1 MVDGEVCVAARRRGA
16 CSVAGVRAGLQALGD
31 HDDAE
36 IGHGGGM
43 AEPTQRALAEQAE
56 SLRDRS
62 RAGDPRID
70 DDDGSTCATPERAL
84 KFFRALPD
92 DALESAVSGDDAD
105 RRLAA
110 CWRLMLRGQALPAG
124 APSDG
129 MRLMLLVNLAS
140 VQALELLEVLVQ
152 LDPGAAVRAS
162 AVTLMWR
169 VARDRD
175 RVVDLL
181 VARLEA
187 EQAPAVLVALLS
199 LTPPLPPERVRTL
212 VRTYVDH
219 RATDVRTAAERLW
232 HAIGG
237 TDLPPHLERRA
248 AIVRAAAGSLWNR
261 HADDD
266 AALAE
271 AIRRERDPEVRRAAL
286 DLWASSDAHAT
297 LLPWLAVPPLRDD
310 GLAALAASGRRY
322 RFDEVA
328 HVIDDAAPDCAL
340 RLAQGPFPPGSRGR
354 LLALTGALDP
364 TRPTVAPTELLR
376 CLSAARWDASET
388 AEDREHSDALRRR
401 AESVRARLQ
410 AIEDAKGPA
419 DPEDWEDEE
428 YGDDDWVDADDE
440 TRALWSEESA
450 LLRIIA
456 AHAGE

>member
-1 MVDGEVCVAARRRGA
+1 
-16 CSVAGVRAGLQALGD
+16 
-31 HDDAE
+31 
-36 IGHGGGM
+36 M

-56 SLRDRS
+56 SLREGS
-62 RAGDPRID
+62 RAGAPRID
-70 DDDGSTCATPERAL
+70 DGDSSTWATPERAL
-84 KFFRALPD
+84 ACFRALPD

-110 CWRLMLRGQALPAG
+110 CWRLMLRGQALPSD

-129 MRLMLLVNLAS
+129 VRLMLLVNLAS
-140 VQALELLEVLVQ
+140 VQSLELLEVLVQ
-152 LDPGAAVRAS
+152 LDPSAAVRAS

-175 RVVDLL
+175 RVVELL
-181 VARLEA
+181 LARLEA
-187 EQAPAVLVALLS
+187 ERAPAVLVALLS
-199 LTPPLPPERVRTL
+199 LTPPLPAERVRTL

-219 RATDVRTAAERLW
+219 RAADVRTAAERLW

-248 AIVRAAAGSLWNR
+248 AIVRAAAGALWQG

-271 AIRRERDPEVRRAAL
+271 AIRREPDPEVRRATL
-286 DLWASSDAHAT
+286 DLWASSDAHAK
-297 LLPWLAVPPLRDD
+297 LLPWLAIPPLRDD

-328 HVIDDAAPDCAL
+328 HVIDDGNPDGTL
-340 RLAQGPFPPGSRGR
+340 RLAHGPFPLGARAR
-354 LLALTGALDP
+354 LLAMTRALDP
-364 TRPTVAPTELLR
+364 MRPTVAPTELLR

-388 AEDREHSDALRRR
+388 AEDREHSDALRKGLD
-401 AESVRARLQ
+401 AVRARLQ

-428 YGDDDWVDADDE
+428 YGDDDWVEADDE

-450 LLRIIA
+450 LERIIA
-456 AHAGE
+456 AHAGQ